1 MTKICLSMIVR
12 NEAHCI
18 RRCLDSVKDLVDCY
32 KIVDTGSKDDTIAII
47 REVLADKPG
56 VVLHRPWQDDF
67 AYHRNQALPCI
78 GEFGMTENDY
88 VLFADADDEMVISI
102 PFSKDQLVAEC
113 YGIANMD
120 GELAN
125 FRPHLF
131 RFRPGVKWVGVRHE
145 DVEGATFGVFSLLR
159 ADQIKFLVHH
169 EGARSQ
175 NTNKVVDD
183 AVALLRA
190 REGESSGSLLYNRYT
205 CLIAQSFMDAGMF
218 IHAIEYYSK
227 YIEIAKDDPYKESL
241 WMGRFMLAICY
252 EQTGQPRN
260 EIVNM
265 YMEAIDYSPDRIEPY
280 FLLAKY
286 LIAHNGVNSAKSIM
300 EKALKIEPKIHALRS
315 MAGWYGQ
322 RQEFYDE
329 ICEKL
334 EVH

>member
-1 MTKICLSMIVR
+1 MTRICLSMICR
-12 NEAHCI
+12 DEAHCI
-18 RRCLDSVKDLVDCY
+18 GRCLQSVIDLIDCY
-32 KIVDTGSKDDTIAII
+32 KIVDTGSQDDTINII
-47 REVLADKPG
+47 SEVLKDKPG
-56 VVLHRPWQDDF
+56 IIRRVKWEDDF
-67 AYHRNQALPCI
+67 AYHRNQALPAI
-78 GEFGMTENDY
+78 GEFDLSQEDY

-131 RFRPGVKWVGVRHE
+131 KLRPGVKWTGVRHE
-145 DVEGATFGVFSLLR
+145 DIEGATFDTFSLLR
-159 ADQIKFLVHH
+159 SDQIKFLVHH
-169 EGARSQ
+169 EGARSK

-190 REGESSGSLLYNRYT
+190 REDLKPGILYNRYT

-218 IHAIEYYSK
+218 THAIEYYSK
-227 YIEIAKDDPYKESL
+227 YIDIANDDPYKESL

-265 YMEAIDYSPDRIEPY
+265 YMEAIEYNPDRIEPY

-286 LIAHNGVNSAKSIM
+286 LVAHNGLNSAKSIM
-300 EKALKIEPKIHALRS
+300 ERSLKVEPKIHALRS
-315 MAGWYGQ
+315 MAGWYEQ

-329 ICEKL
+329 ICEKV
-334 EVH
+334 EAK